1 MEEWKVINENY
12 KISSEGR
19 VYSEKTKKILKPNVV
34 GSGYLKVDL
43 YNKGKRKIGLIH
55 QLVANAFID
64 NPNGYKEIN
73 HKDKCK
79 TNNKIDNLEW
89 CDRKYNNEFS
99 DIQETLTEKKKKQ
112 VFQYDLDGKLVAVWT
127 SLRECER
134 ETNCSEAAIS
144 RCCLGLQKTHKGYIW
159 SYIPL

>member
-1 MEEWKVINENY
+1 MEEWKNINENY
-12 KISSEGR
+12 KVSNEGR
-19 VYSEKTKKILKPNVV
+19 IYSEKTKKILKPNLV

-43 YNKGKRKIGLIH
+43 YNNGKRKIGLIH

-79 TNNKIDNLEW
+79 TNNKVENLEW
-89 CDRKYNNEFS
+89 CDIKYNNEFS

-112 VFQYDLDGKLVAVWT
+112 VFQYDLDGKLVAVWA

-134 ETNCSEAAIS
+134 ETKYSESAIS
-144 RCCLGLQKTHKGYIW
+144 RCCLGLQKQHKGYIW
-159 SYIPL
+159 KYN